1 MTSPLNG
8 KEWSKDGWGTHMKG
22 QNSGHEVAVHPYELR
37 ERHLDHRLGATL
49 EHARDFGLK
58 DLIVPRLLHLVGGSA
73 KCQIKVTNTPAI
85 PRVAQVA
92 VPKRVHLLTPRVPE
106 LPCELYQFALHLIS
120 MGQMDALEH
129 KYGLLKM
136 LPLLGAIVMSLPD
149 LPNNVGPALAKL
161 CVRPHSLIGL
171 PKRRRVVRHRSPRVK
186 LLVIIFQGNCI
197 GSIH

>member
-92 VPKRVHLLTPRVPE
+92 VPKRVHLLT
-106 LPCELYQFALHLIS
+106 C
-120 MGQMDALEH
+120 DACGVFCRILRY
-129 KYGLLKM
+129 KC
-136 LPLLGAIVMSLPD
+136 
-149 LPNNVGPALAKL
+149 NVL
-161 CVRPHSLIGL
+161 
-171 PKRRRVVRHRSPRVK
+171 
-186 LLVIIFQGNCI
+186 
-197 GSIH
+197 